1 MDTHKMLLRSIVAGP
16 KIMTITEFEK
26 NFNKLS
32 YLTKENYN
40 FVDEFKFNYYKE
52 VFKVAVEHGLDKLIE
67 LGFSESEL
75 YSVFANLNRNY
86 DFKISKEEQSKL
98 MNDCDEI
105 ANWIRENIT
114 TVASN
119 EVLQHDAYHCLHT
132 LYLTIKA
139 MKTKD

>member
-1 MDTHKMLLRSIVAGP
+1 MDTHKMLLRSIIAGP
-16 KIMTITEFEK
+16 KIMTITEFDK

-32 YLTKENYN
+32 YLTKEKYN
-40 FVDEFKFNYYKE
+40 FVNEFKFNYYKE

-75 YSVFANLNRNY
+75 YGVFANLNRNY
-86 DFKISKEEQSKL
+86 DFEISKAEQAKL
-98 MNDCDEI
+98 MNDCDAI
-105 ANWIRENIT
+105 ANWIRENVR

-132 LYLTIKA
+132 LYSTIKA